1 MRLLDKVVVITGGA
15 NGLGMAAA
23 KRLGKEGAKVVITDL
38 NQKQGKLSLESLM
51 NIDIEAI
58 FYEVDVSNRDSV
70 QAMVNNVINKLGRID
85 ILINNAGITSDAR
98 LENMT
103 SEMFDR
109 VIDVNLKGV
118 FNCTQAVIPH
128 MVKQEYGKVINT
140 SSVVGV
146 EGNFGQSNYSASKAG
161 VIGMTK
167 TWAKEFGRK
176 GINVNAVAP
185 GFILTDMVKAMP
197 EKALQMMIDKIPMGR
212 LGEPE
217 EIANAYLYL
226 ASDESS
232 YVNGHVL
239 EVNGAI
245 IF

>member
-1 MRLLDKVVVITGGA
+1 MRLENKVAIITGGA
-15 NGLGMAAA
+15 SGLGLAAA
-23 KRLGKEGAKVVITDL
+23 KRFGEEGAKIVIADFNKKEGQSSILFLKDL
-38 NQKQGKLSLESLM
+38 G
-51 NIDIEAI
+51 IEAL
-58 FYEVDVSNRDSV
+58 FFEVNVADRESV
-70 QAMVNNVINKLGRID
+70 QSMVDGTLKEFGKID
-85 ILINNAGITSDAR
+85 ILVNNAGITGDAR
-98 LENMT
+98 LENMSEELFT
-103 SEMFDR
+103 S

-118 FNCTQAVIPH
+118 FNCTQAVISH
-128 MVKQEYGKVINT
+128 MVKEGYGKVINT

-146 EGNFGQSNYSASKAG
+146 HGNFGQTSYSASKAG
-161 VIGMTK
+161 LIGMTK

-197 EKALQMMIDKIPMGR
+197 AKALQMMQDKIPMGR
-212 LGEPE
+212 LGDPE

-239 EVNGAI
+239 EVDGAI
-245 IF
+245 MF